1 MKTTLPETISCMSP
15 QFVVSDLDKSLQ
27 FYTEQLSFD
36 INFRYEDFYA
46 GIGCDGHSIHLKAG
60 SPSREERERRRKD
73 EDLDLYFG
81 VTDIDSYYEHI
92 LSRDIEVIQPMRK
105 MPYGKEFYIVDPDGY
120 ILGFKDVTE

>member
-1 MKTTLPETISCMSP
+1 MSS

-27 FYTEQLSFD
+27 FYTEELRFEV
-36 INFRYEDFYA
+36 NFRYEDFYT
-46 GIGCDGHSIHLKAG
+46 GIGCDGHSIHLKSG
-60 SPSREERERRRKD
+60 NPSKKERGERRKD

-92 LSRDIEVIQPMRK
+92 LSKDIEVIQPMRK
-105 MPYGKEFYIVDPDGY
+105 MPYGKEFYIIDSDGY

>member
-1 MKTTLPETISCMSP
+1 MSP

-27 FYTEQLSFD
+27 FYTEELSFD
-36 INFRYEDFYA
+36 INFRNEDFYA
-46 GIGCDGHSIHLKAG
+46 GIGCDGHSIHLKTG
-60 SPSREERERRRKD
+60 SPAKEERERRRKD
-73 EDLDLYFG
+73 EDLDIYFG

>member
-1 MKTTLPETISCMSP
+1 MSP